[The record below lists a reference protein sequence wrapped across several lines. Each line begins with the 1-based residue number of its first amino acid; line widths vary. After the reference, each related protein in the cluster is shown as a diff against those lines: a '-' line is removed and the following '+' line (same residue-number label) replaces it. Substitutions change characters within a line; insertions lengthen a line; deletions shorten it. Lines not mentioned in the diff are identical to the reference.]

1 MRTDE
6 SIAAALDDP
15 ADLRPLLLAAT
26 DAELSAIRD
35 ALPANGTLRNAD
47 GCRRKWNG

>member
-26 DAELSAIRD
+26 DAELRGIRD
-35 ALPANGTLRNAD
+35 ALPATAQPATRTCSAGR
-47 GCRRKWNG
+47 WNG